1 LKTLLVRLEPIIWL
15 LFGGGMM
22 VTALLYPGWL
32 FGVGLAEP
40 LGVFSD
46 RALGYDRAL
55 ALATNPLGRLVI
67 VLAIALPLW
76 AAAHHVRHVQIDFG
90 GVARDG
96 WFGALCYGVA
106 LAGSVLAV
114 LAVARL

>member
-1 LKTLLVRLEPIIWL
+1 LKALLVRLEPIIWL

-22 VTALLYPGWL
+22 ATALLYPGWI
-32 FGVGLAEP
+32 FSVGLAQP

-46 RALGYDRAL
+46 SALGYDRAL

-106 LAGSVLAV
+106 LAGSALSIV
-114 LAVARL
+114 AVARL

>member
-1 LKTLLVRLEPIIWL
+1 MKALLVRLEPIIWL

-22 VTALLYPGWL
+22 ATALLYPGWI
-32 FGVGLAEP
+32 FSVGLAQP

-46 RALGYDRAL
+46 DALGYDRAL
-55 ALATNPLGRLVI
+55 ALATNPIGRLVI

-106 LAGSVLAV
+106 LAGSALAV
-114 LAVARL
+114 VAVARL

>member
-1 LKTLLVRLEPIIWL
+1 LKALLVRLEPVIWI

-22 VTALLYPGWL
+22 ATALLYPGWL
-32 FGVGLAEP
+32 LAVGLAQP
-40 LGVFSD
+40 LRVLSD
-46 RALGYDRAL
+46 HALSYDRAL

-67 VLAIALPLW
+67 VLAIAMPLW

-96 WFGALCYGVA
+96 WFGALCYATA

-114 LAVARL
+114 VAVARL